1 MISIICIC
9 NQRKVYNQ
17 FLKKSL
23 DRQHQCSY
31 ELLVI
36 DNSNHQYSSAAY
48 AFNQMAKKAKGDLLM
63 FVHQDM
69 ELCDDYFLNKVDSI
83 FKENDNLGIVG
94 ILGRKDDEIIG
105 NMNTLTTNSLVSPHH
120 IDTLT
125 TVNSLDECLF
135 VIPKSIVLEYP
146 FDERVCHHWHLY
158 AVEYCYHMKSLNK
171 TVAVLPLD
179 TYHASYGDFMN
190 EGYYQTL
197 ERLAKKY
204 HHQFKKIDTTIRSW
218 PTNPLLLKLNIQ
230 YLRYKKG

>member
-69 ELCDDYFLNKVDSI
+69 ELCDDYFLNKVEST

-94 ILGRKDDEIIG
+94 VAGCKDGKVISNIYHS
-105 NMNTLTTNSLVSPHH
+105 NPKVLVSSHH

-179 TYHASYGDFMN
+179 AYHASYGDFMN

-197 ERLAKKY
+197 ELLAKKY

-218 PTNPLLLKLNIQ
+218 STNPLLLKLNIQ